1 MRYLPIWAQ
10 LSLQLIFK
18 GGIKVRKNIA
28 LIVGAIILV
37 YFFDVWIL
45 SILSALLVDSASVDF
60 YTFHPLKTSY
70 IYFLGLFNPEVISNQ
85 SVFSTWKA
93 INLGLLLIGLVIVV
107 YYSNNAFSNRPAFK
121 NTLLGSAGWLNIFEA
136 KKVFNLSLSSGILF
150 GKHSGMPVVLPPS
163 ARGNRNVAVL
173 GPPGSMKSRAYVR
186 NNLFQAIESGWSV
199 IVTDPKGELTRDF
212 RTFFIEHGYTVKIFN
227 LVGMIH
233 SDRWNPLSVV
243 KTDIDAQLFCE
254 VVIANT
260 GVPGRKGGDPF
271 WDRAETNLLKA
282 LVLYVINEL
291 PEEDRNVGSLYKIL
305 ASGDSKYLDAIFGA
319 LAHDHPAKM
328 PFNIYAETSQ
338 QVRSGVII
346 GLGTRLQVFQNGLVR
361 SLTEK
366 SDINME
372 LPGKEKCAYF
382 CIISDMDRAF
392 DFLASLYFS
401 FLFISLTRSADRS
414 GGELAI
420 PANFLLDEFCNI
432 GHIPDFTKK
441 ISTMRG
447 RGIACSVIFQS
458 IVQLK
463 SFYPNDDWETI
474 MADCDSWLVLGVK
487 DVTSAKYISDHLGVG
502 TIQTESLSKHL
513 GKVIDLGKSTS
524 RFEKRNLL
532 NPDEITRMPYNQ
544 AILSAFGLK
553 PLKIE
558 KMDFTKHPMCKHLK
572 PDPISNFKPEW
583 AEKYFQEIINHKMV
597 DIIEEI
603 INKYGSIETDTKD
616 ILNSPE
622 ESGIYE
628 NPDVDSK
635 NSEDTFWS

>member
-1 MRYLPIWAQ
+1 MV
-10 LSLQLIFK
+10 S
-18 GGIKVRKNIA
+18 IKKSIA
-28 LIVGAIILV
+28 LVAGAIILI

-45 SILSALLVDSASVDF
+45 SIISSLLVDPLSVD
-60 YTFHPLKTSY
+60 YYSGHPLSTSLRF
-70 IYFLGLFNPEVISNQ
+70 IVGLFNPDLISNQ
-85 SVFSTWKA
+85 DVFKTWKVLN
-93 INLGLLLIGLVIVV
+93 IGLLLIAFVIIM
-107 YYSNNAFSNRPAFK
+107 NFSNRLFISHPSFK
-121 NTLLGSAGWLNIFEA
+121 NSLLGSADWLNIFEA
-136 KKVFNLSLSSGILF
+136 KKVFNLSLSPGILF

-163 ARGNRNVAVL
+163 AGGNRNVAVL
-173 GPPGSMKSRAYVR
+173 GPPGSMKSRGYVR
-186 NNLFQAIESGWSV
+186 NNLFQAVKSGWSV
-199 IVTDPKGELTRDF
+199 VVTDPKGELTRDF
-212 RTFFIEHGYTVKIFN
+212 RTFFIKQGYTVKVFN
-227 LVGMIH
+227 LVDMIH

-243 KTDIDAQLFCE
+243 KTDIDAQMFCE

-291 PEEDRNVGSLYKIL
+291 PEHERNVGSLYKIL
-305 ASGDSKYLDAIFGA
+305 ASGDSKYLDAIFGS
-319 LAHDHPAKM
+319 LPHDHPAKM
-328 PFNIYAETSQ
+328 PFNIYAETSP

-346 GLGTRLQVFQNGLVR
+346 GLGTRLQVFQNDLVR

-366 SDINME
+366 SDISLD
-372 LPGKEKCAYF
+372 LPGKERCAYF

-414 GGELAI
+414 GGELAV

-463 SFYPNDDWETI
+463 SFYPDNDWETI
-474 MADCDSWLVLGVK
+474 LADCDSWLILGVK
-487 DVTSAKYISDHLGVG
+487 DVTSAKYISEHLGVG
-502 TIQTESLSKHL
+502 TIQADSLSKNL
-513 GKVIDLGKSTS
+513 GKIIDLGKNTS

-532 NPDEITRMPYNQ
+532 NPDEITRIPKNQ

-553 PLKIE
+553 PLKLE
-558 KMDFTKHPMCKHLK
+558 KIDFTKHPMYKLLT
-572 PDPISNFKPEW
+572 PVPVSNYKPEW
-583 AEKYFQEIINHKMV
+583 AAKYTRNSADQDLEKV
-597 DIIEEI
+597 IEEI
-603 INKYGSIETDTKD
+603 IKESCIEE
-616 ILNSPE
+616 P
-622 ESGIYE
+622 GIYVPVCDE
-628 NPDVDSK
+628 PSK
-635 NSEDTFWS
+635 SSNDTFWS